1 MLIKFLRRHLKI
13 IAFVSSILITVV
25 IYVFRSK
32 FMDLQGYGL
41 FGLFVVSVLG
51 NATIFLPVAVILSA
65 FVGGAVLNP
74 LLVALVVSSGAAIGE
89 LTGYFA
95 GYGAKDVLEKDLKI
109 KRVKKWIDK
118 FGLWAL
124 FVLAAIPN
132 PFFDLAGIVA
142 GATEVPIYKYLIV
155 VWFGKLIK
163 FGAFAY
169 LGANSITLI
178 DKFI

>member
-1 MLIKFLRRHLKI
+1 MIKFLKRHLKI
-13 IAFVSSILITVV
+13 IAFVSSILITIL
-25 IYVFRSK
+25 IYVFRSV
-32 FMDLQGYGL
+32 FLGLQGYGL
-41 FGLFVVSVLG
+41 FGLFVLSVLG

-65 FVGGAVLNP
+65 FVGGAVFNP
-74 LLVALVVSSGAAIGE
+74 LIVAVVVSLGAAIGE
-89 LTGYFA
+89 LTGYVA
-95 GYGAKDVLEKDLKI
+95 GYGAEEVLEKDLRI
-109 KRVKKWIDK
+109 RRVKKWVDK

-163 FGAFAY
+163 FSAFAY
-169 LGANSITLI
+169 LGANSIGFL